1 MAAKLQDRADVQ
13 VTKTSG
19 ELLELRIIVD
29 GKEIAD
35 WSGKGW
41 PMPATVLSK
50 IEAALTA
57 A

>member
-1 MAAKLQDRADVQ
+1 MAAKLQDREDIQ

-19 ELLELRIIVD
+19 KLLELRILVD

-35 WSGKGW
+35 WSGRGW

-50 IEAALTA
+50 IEAAIATG
-57 A
+57 

>member
-13 VTKTSG
+13 VTKTRG
-19 ELLELRIIVD
+19 ELLELRILVD
-29 GKEIAD
+29 GREIAD

-57 A
+57 G

>member
-1 MAAKLQDRADVQ
+1 MAAKLQDREDVQ

-19 ELLELRIIVD
+19 ELLELRIMVD

-41 PMPATVLSK
+41 PMPATVLAK
-50 IEAALTA
+50 IEAALA
-57 A
+57 AA

>member
-1 MAAKLQDRADVQ
+1 MAAKLQDREDVA

-19 ELLELRIIVD
+19 ALLELRIIVD

-41 PMPATVLSK
+41 PMPATVLAK
-50 IEAALTA
+50 IEEALATP
-57 A
+57 